1 VNLCAFESSWQE
13 FVPYPLIL
21 NLRRLGTLRTFVFF
35 AVVQPMMILGFYN
48 FSVVAVAAGR
58 QEEKEQESV

>member
-1 VNLCAFESSWQE
+1 
-13 FVPYPLIL
+13 
-21 NLRRLGTLRTFVFF
+21 
-35 AVVQPMMILGFYN
+35 MMILGFYN